1 MHRNQWFILQ
11 VFYGKGFFM
20 IFIYIPLGAK
30 SHTVMV
36 FQRLP
41 AVTINDYQ
49 AINKLHKAQADEPA
63 H

>member
-1 MHRNQWFILQ
+1 
-11 VFYGKGFFM
+11 M